1 MVTRRSTHANH
12 AKPGGATKRSAQRRG
27 AALGGGTYVGG
38 KKSARGGHVGNVGSF
53 GGDLGGAGSS
63 RTAARR
69 SAAGAGRNGQK
80 ASVGPNGALG
90 SGGVHKRG
98 ASGAGS
104 SGGGVRV
111 PTPSGG
117 EVLLTRRHFLFGAV
131 GVAALAAAGGAATVV
146 IKQREEAA
154 NDVTVLEVPASSVTT
169 LNTADTESS
178 FTLIEDTASRMNL
191 AARFELPYG
200 SLVWASGDDVA
211 ACLVPTDQG
220 SPLAQVA
227 LLLLGS
233 GNQATVLEQ
242 AVGQD
247 EGFDIYDVRAT
258 ETGMVWTEADILDG
272 IWRVYTARLDGATL
286 GEPHLVDEGDN
297 QWETP
302 TIAAAGSHAFW
313 QVMPR
318 LDGDSSAEDSLV
330 KRATMASGAT
340 ETVHTSHGRL
350 CTPPYALDDSVVIT
364 PRAETSGTYY
374 QLTHLDA
381 ASGNVLDTM
390 VLPRSMRPLE
400 AGYGDNGFSFSFD
413 AWYTYGDGIAN
424 IGTYT
429 PASRVTDGNYSGA
442 PWFSFGLAPT
452 APPAWC
458 GGYFIVKSKRTVC
471 GIDLDTS
478 EYFALQPENG
488 SDDYGEYLAST
499 GSNNLVVTYAN
510 IDDKPIDG
518 EPKKYC
524 LVRAWS
530 PVS

>member
-1 MVTRRSTHANH
+1 M
-12 AKPGGATKRSAQRRG
+12 
-27 AALGGGTYVGG
+27 
-38 KKSARGGHVGNVGSF
+38 
-53 GGDLGGAGSS
+53 GGAGSS
-63 RTAARR
+63 RTAVRR

-117 EVLLTRRHFLFGAV
+117 EVLLTRRHFLFGAA

-340 ETVHTSHGRL
+340 ETVYTSHGRL